1 MELLNSF
8 FLNIIAEIGGGW
20 KWLPTIPEDKGTWVE
35 RGFEEFGY
43 QVTPGIKVTLGL
55 IIEITEFI
63 GATI

>member
-1 MELLNSF
+1 M
-8 FLNIIAEIGGGW
+8 AEIGCGW
-20 KWLPTIPEDKGTWVE
+20 KWLPTIPEDKGTLVE

-43 QVTPGIKVTLGL
+43 QVTPGIKVALGL